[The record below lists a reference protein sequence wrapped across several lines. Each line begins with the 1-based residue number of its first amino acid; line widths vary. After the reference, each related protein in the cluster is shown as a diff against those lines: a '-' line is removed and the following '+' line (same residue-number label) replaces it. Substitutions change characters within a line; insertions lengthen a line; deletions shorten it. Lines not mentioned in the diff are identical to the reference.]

1 MSTYKYKNKKINH
14 TKENDKNTSTIL
26 ILARMTQDRFD
37 NLIFIVVPTYKQ
49 DAVQELKQR
58 IDSTKKLDRKQ
69 KNSQN

>member
-1 MSTYKYKNKKINH
+1 
-14 TKENDKNTSTIL
+14 
-26 ILARMTQDRFD
+26 MTQDRFD